1 MPLYI
6 EFDAAN
12 GTAIPDGLAESYVQA
27 LIDNPPD
34 SPFVVSSSIFIQA
47 LRVAVKEGRLQHSD
61 VIIIFNSEPIP
72 IDSKGAISEWPKGFC
87 SLEREFLVRI
97 LRNK

>member
-6 EFDAAN
+6 EFDAVN
-12 GTAIPDGLAESYVQA
+12 GIAIPDGLAESYVQA

-34 SPFVVSSSIFIQA
+34 SPFIVSSSIFIQA

-61 VIIIFNSEPIP
+61 VIIIFNSEPIT
-72 IDSKGAISEWPKGFC
+72 IDSKGALSEWSKGFC
-87 SLEREFLVRI
+87 SNERDFLVR
-97 LRNK
+97 LLKNK

>member
-34 SPFVVSSSIFIQA
+34 SPFMVSSSIFIQA

-61 VIIIFNSEPIP
+61 VIIIFDSEPIT
-72 IDSKGAISEWPKGFC
+72 IDSKGALSKWPEGFC
-87 SLEREFLVRI
+87 SHEIDFLSK
-97 LRNK
+97 L